1 MLYFPCISVNLTV
14 GGLGNLAVQELDSVD
29 DIVVSAANAAD
40 GQTVATRAE
49 TAAEGDVLYRV
60 NIFHHY
66 RIRSLTHLARVDSNT
81 VVLVVNLGTVNGD
94 TSALTDIKAIGVVSA
109 LGITLSIVNGHL
121 VDGQTVDGVDAD
133 SLDRGVLD
141 VQVVEDRV
149 SQAVGGEEL
158 GLLLATVSTLA
169 VPPAGTVSV

>member
-1 MLYFPCISVNLTV
+1 M
-14 GGLGNLAVQELDSVD
+14 
-29 DIVVSAANAAD
+29 
-40 GQTVATRAE
+40 ATRAE

-60 NIFHHY
+60 SIFHYH
-66 RIRSLTHLARVDSNT
+66 RIRSLTNLSRVDSNT

-94 TSALTDIKAIGVVSA
+94 TSALTNIEAISVVST
-109 LGITLSIVNGHL
+109 LRVTLSIINGHL
-121 VDGQTVDGVDAD
+121 VDGKTVDGVDAD

-141 VQVVEDRV
+141 VNVVEDRV

-169 VPPAGTVSV
+169 VPPASAVSVKDGTGTVDSDLLSRDLQQRAGPLLVAPGGGALEDDL